1 MSFIEHSIIESQ
13 HPTSAWLA
21 HLGQPVA
28 SRLLAWEQTQVDAL
42 LADVFGYHAV
52 QLGWPELQALRHN
65 RMPHRWQAGAE
76 FEWPQAH
83 KALSTPASQDLKLSS
98 APNPDSCAPMDPDI
112 WLDSRAWPWQADS
125 LDLVVLPHTLERSA
139 DPHACL
145 REVERV
151 LIPEGQV
158 LITGLNPMSLWGWPP
173 QRGSLRR
180 VAGGAVQHLIAYRR
194 LRDWLRLLGFEV
206 QVSRFGGW
214 TPALGRER
222 WMQRLGWMERAGERW
237 WPILGGVYLLMA
249 TKRVPGGR
257 WLPARQWRTVR
268 SPAAS
273 AAPVARSDTCRVHP
287 SAEKDAFDPR

>member
-1 MSFIEHSIIESQ
+1 MS
-13 HPTSAWLA
+13 T
-21 HLGQPVA
+21 
-28 SRLLAWEQTQVDAL
+28 RLLAWEQAQADAL

-52 QLGWPELQALRHN
+52 QLGWPQLQALRNN
-65 RMPHRWQAGAE
+65 RMPHRWQARTE
-76 FEWPQAH
+76 FEWQDCMHHGAQLAEH
-83 KALSTPASQDLKLSS
+83 EAAMPA
-98 APNPDSCAPMDPDI
+98 PDV

-158 LITGLNPMSLWGWPP
+158 LITGLNPLSWWGRQQVRAL
-173 QRGSLRR
+173 QRSQ
-180 VAGGAVQHLIAYRR
+180 GAQGMGPIAYRR

-214 TPALGRER
+214 TPAWRNER
-222 WMQRLGWMERAGERW
+222 WMQRMGWMEAAGARW
-237 WPILGGVYLLMA
+237 WPIFGGVYLLMA

-257 WLPARQWRTVR
+257 LLEARQWRTVR
-268 SPAAS
+268 SPAA
-273 AAPVARSDTCRVHP
+273 ATAPVAWSDSSTGRE
-287 SAEKDAFDPR
+287 AIAKDVIDAR

>member
-1 MSFIEHSIIESQ
+1 M
-13 HPTSAWLA
+13 AA
-21 HLGQPVA
+21 
-28 SRLLAWEQTQVDAL
+28 RLLAWEQAQADEL

-52 QLGWPELQALRHN
+52 QLGWPDLQALRTN
-65 RMPHRWQAGAE
+65 RMPHRWQARAE
-76 FEWPQAH
+76 FEWSGETGAPDG
-83 KALSTPASQDLKLSS
+83 SASSQPPDL
-98 APNPDSCAPMDPDI
+98 

-158 LITGLNPMSLWGWPP
+158 LITGFNPMSWWGWQQSRSL
-173 QRGSLRR
+173 QRGP
-180 VAGGAVQHLIAYRR
+180 VVPQQVQSLIAYRR

-214 TPALGRER
+214 TPAWRNER
-222 WMQRLGWMERAGERW
+222 WMQRMGWMESAGQRW
-237 WPILGGVYLLMA
+237 WPIFGGVYLVMA

-257 WLPARQWRTVR
+257 LLEARQWRKVR
-268 SPAAS
+268 SPAATTV
-273 AAPVARSDTCRVHP
+273 PVARSDTSIGRQAV
-287 SAEKDAFDPR
+287 SKDIVDPR

>member
-1 MSFIEHSIIESQ
+1 M
-13 HPTSAWLA
+13 AA
-21 HLGQPVA
+21 RV
-28 SRLLAWEQTQVDAL
+28 LAWEQAQADAL

-52 QLGWPELQALRHN
+52 QLGCPALQALRSN
-65 RMPHRWQAGAE
+65 RMPHRWQAQVE
-76 FEWPQAH
+76 FEWPGH
-83 KALSTPASQDLKLSS
+83 SPIGALAGEPPWPA
-98 APNPDSCAPMDPDI
+98 PDV

-125 LDLVVLPHTLERSA
+125 LDLVVLPHTLELSS

-158 LITGLNPMSLWGWPP
+158 LITGLNPYSLWGMKAWRPAW
-173 QRGSLRR
+173 RR
-180 VAGGAVQHLIAYRR
+180 SADGPSLIAYRR

-214 TPALGRER
+214 TPALGSER
-222 WMQRLGWMERAGERW
+222 WLQRLQWMDKAGERW

-257 WLPARQWRTVR
+257 LLDARSWRKLR
-268 SPAAS
+268 SPAAVT
-273 AAPVARSDTCRVHP
+273 APVARSDTFTVH
-287 SAEKDAFDPR
+287 SLDQKDPLDPR